1 MIIMVGKSV
10 NLKIT
15 VLRRFAPE
23 EVFDE
28 KPIGYGELGKCTVF
42 EDGQEFIVG
51 DDGKMPEGFCV
62 WAWDDIYKSVLTLR
76 YNGDFPW
83 FTEAGA
89 TVTNCTDGLRPVI
102 FRIER
107 ME

>member
-1 MIIMVGKSV
+1 MVGTATNV
-10 NLKIT
+10 KIT
-15 VLRRFAPE
+15 VLRRFAPK
-23 EVFDE
+23 EVFD
-28 KPIGYGELGKCTVF
+28 KPPIGHSSDLGKCTIF
-42 EDGQEFIVG
+42 EDGQEFIIS
-51 DDGKMPEGFCV
+51 DGKMPEGFCV

-107 ME
+107 IE